1 MSSRDAGGDGYESN
15 NETTP
20 RFGIEIVVGG
30 KMDPGGDG
38 NFACLSG
45 RLWGCGTGSSGCVA
59 WLWLW
64 MGGRCD
70 VMDMFRGRP
79 YAVVWSIAVVVVEVV
94 SIGASMSGGVSIP
107 LIILS
112 SAFVLGNII
121 SLAASTL
128 LILFSPLSTSPFALL
143 YIHSPTNVMQIPR
156 PCTGCTFWL
165 NHAMAIHI
173 TATRLMRDA
182 IEYVTGDVEERI
194 MNAMMF
200 CAKWTVPFMKK

>member
-1 MSSRDAGGDGYESN
+1 
-15 NETTP
+15 
-20 RFGIEIVVGG
+20 
-30 KMDPGGDG
+30 
-38 NFACLSG
+38 
-45 RLWGCGTGSSGCVA
+45 
-59 WLWLW
+59 
-64 MGGRCD
+64 
-70 VMDMFRGRP
+70 MDMFRGRP